1 MGEGGRVS
9 GRRKARSERGD
20 DYAHFDAQRVSHR
33 GDSVRPEAARDVG
46 FEQGRE
52 IGPSVT
58 SLKVQIV
65 RFVDGHQPGFV
76 ECEFRDAKGEL
87 HVIRDKLPVLTTAN
101 LWSDSA

>member
-1 MGEGGRVS
+1 M
-9 GRRKARSERGD
+9 
-20 DYAHFDAQRVSHR
+20 
-33 GDSVRPEAARDVG
+33 
-46 FEQGRE
+46 
-52 IGPSVT
+52 T

-101 LWSDSA
+101 LWSDSAYPQPGEIRCQVLDRISGSSGDQLVRVTLASPDGIETLDGRSEFLVAESQVGSLS